1 MTSQLYHAEKREGNF
16 INTLLKVSTFYI
28 FVNIILLLKVKNILL
43 LASLTIF
50 LLLFAKNKKLYFVI
64 VFCSVEYKRKE
75 HENGRTCQHEI
86 YIIMFYINSSS
97 VACTVLLRNISGI
110 ILKSILK

>member
-28 FVNIILLLKVKNILL
+28 FVNIILLLTVKNILL

-50 LLLFAKNKKLYFVI
+50 CCYVAKNKSCILLLY
-64 VFCSVEYKRKE
+64 SVR
-75 HENGRTCQHEI
+75 
-86 YIIMFYINSSS
+86 
-97 VACTVLLRNISGI
+97 
-110 ILKSILK
+110 